1 MRARP
6 NQGGSIQFRGQT
18 INYAPSPGQNLDPN
32 RPGSG
37 GTITKGGVT
46 RSYAGGYAPMQM
58 NSMYDETDDRN
69 AANAARA
76 ARPIAA
82 ARPSAPRPIAPV
94 ARAPRVED
102 MAGMSDLG
110 RESYLANN
118 GIYAPG
124 SVGAM
129 NAQANGTGYNPPQ
142 QTERANPLS
151 GDNNRPMEG
160 QTTAIARPPF
170 IQRGAGIPGGQDASP
185 VRQTISQDDDIAT
198 SMQGTM
204 DRLRPSVSG
213 ADVGSG
219 RYARRFGAPA
229 AQNAYDSLLKRI
241 LKPTS

>member
-1 MRARP
+1 MPDYPVQRVRP
-6 NQGGSIQFRGQT
+6 TLTSNDLIRGRSLGQPRPVPT
-18 INYAPSPGQNLDPN
+18 GAPIDGPAVSTYSP
-32 RPGSG
+32 RPMAVA
-37 GTITKGGVT
+37 T
-46 RSYAGGYAPMQM
+46 AP
-58 NSMYDETDDRN
+58 
-69 AANAARA
+69 
-76 ARPIAA
+76 
-82 ARPSAPRPIAPV
+82 APRPIAPV

-129 NAQANGTGYNPPQ
+129 NAQTNGTAYNPPQ

-170 IQRGAGIPGGQDASP
+170 IQRGAGIPGGQDAAP
-185 VRQTISQDDDIAT
+185 VRQTLSQDDDIAT

-213 ADVGSG
+213 ADIGSG

-241 LKPTS
+241 LKPSA